1 MRPSPARTLDKR
13 AVPLWRLTALV
24 GVVGPLALVTLIVT
38 AMSLVA
44 GFPWLLPGVS
54 LGVLV
59 VAALLSLVL
68 VPSLRYRRW
77 RYEVTEDEVDLQEG
91 VMIVRRT
98 LVPMTRV
105 QHVDTSQGPLD
116 RAFGLANVTVATAA
130 GAHKIPALTL
140 DDADVLRDRIS
151 QLARVAVDDV

>member
-1 MRPSPARTLDKR
+1 VFPGASFGL
-13 AVPLWRLTALV
+13 
-24 GVVGPLALVTLIVT
+24 LIV
-38 AMSLVA
+38 AVLLLVI
-44 GFPWLLPGVS
+44 
-54 LGVLV
+54 
-59 VAALLSLVL
+59 L
-68 VPSLRYRRW
+68 VPGLRYRRW

-140 DDADVLRDRIS
+140 EDADVLRDRIS